1 MTIHI
6 QYLHMPE
13 RDSLNE
19 IVGRHLQKLA
29 TQYQFLIRSQVTF
42 KLENSHDKNNKVC
55 EIELSAPGPRLFAKA
70 IEDNFEKAAAKT
82 INELKTQLKK
92 RKEKFISHK

>member
-1 MTIHI
+1 MRINY

-13 RDSLNE
+13 SESLNE
-19 IVGRHLQKLA
+19 IVTRHLEKLA
-29 TQYQFLIRSQVTF
+29 AQYQFLIRSEVTF
-42 KLENSHDKNNKVC
+42 KLENSKDGNNKVC

-82 INELKTQLKK
+82 ISELKKQLKK
-92 RKEKFISHK
+92 RKEKLSNH